1 MSAGPS
7 AGHTRQLVL
16 LMVGQIALH
25 AAMAGQRMAAP
36 LQALDAGH
44 SAWTVGVLL
53 ALFAALPVLIA
64 MPAGRMAD
72 RHGYHRPQWLAVG
85 LSIFGVA
92 CALAACFLPGWW
104 QFGLQC
110 LGAAASGAGTN
121 VGVIVVLRAAG
132 LLATDS
138 TERMKV
144 FSWLGMAFS
153 GANVLGPV
161 TAGFLIDLGGF
172 AAAYGALLAMPLV
185 AVWVLGQVPRQ
196 PRQAT
201 LTQKLLDAGFS
212 PALIRKLVD
221 GLPADGDETEWAAQI
236 LQRNL
241 VTGETE
247 SPLEDQGGVFA
258 LIGSTGVG
266 KTTSTAKLAAAFATR
281 HGAGHL
287 GLITLDAYRVA
298 AHEQLRAYGRILGV
312 PVHTAHD
319 RASLEDLLDLLSG
332 KKMVLID
339 TAGMA
344 QRDERTRELLD
355 MLSHRAVNRLLV
367 VNAAS
372 QGETIE
378 DVLTSYRASNCR
390 GVILSKIDE
399 AMKLGPALD
408 AMIRHKVKVLAV
420 ANGQR
425 VPEDWHRMSAQGLLQ
440 RALRAGGSAAWKLDS
455 NDVNLVFAA
464 QPSVAA
470 AMAHGA

>member
-7 AGHTRQLVL
+7 DGHTRQLVL

-201 LTQKLLDAGFS
+201 AAVRPAGTGRWALLATPGLKRLLFINWLLSASWDVHSFAVPVLGHARGYNASTIGLVLGIFTAAVTVVRFIIPMIAHRLREVTVLRTAMVMTAAVFAIYPFAGTPWLMAGCATLLGLALGAVQPMIMSTLHQMTPPDRHGEAIAIRSMTINFS
-212 PALIRKLVD
+212 SSVMPLAFGLAGTALGPGAVFWLMGAAVGGGSWAVQ
-221 GLPADGDETEWAAQI
+221 GLRRVFAPAAQV
-236 LQRNL
+236 QA
-241 VTGETE
+241 
-247 SPLEDQGGVFA
+247 PPD
-258 LIGSTGVG
+258 
-266 KTTSTAKLAAAFATR
+266 
-281 HGAGHL
+281 
-287 GLITLDAYRVA
+287 
-298 AHEQLRAYGRILGV
+298 
-312 PVHTAHD
+312 
-319 RASLEDLLDLLSG
+319 
-332 KKMVLID
+332 
-339 TAGMA
+339 
-344 QRDERTRELLD
+344 
-355 MLSHRAVNRLLV
+355 
-367 VNAAS
+367 
-372 QGETIE
+372 
-378 DVLTSYRASNCR
+378 
-390 GVILSKIDE
+390 
-399 AMKLGPALD
+399 
-408 AMIRHKVKVLAV
+408 
-420 ANGQR
+420 
-425 VPEDWHRMSAQGLLQ
+425 
-440 RALRAGGSAAWKLDS
+440 
-455 NDVNLVFAA
+455 
-464 QPSVAA
+464 
-470 AMAHGA
+470 

>member
-1 MSAGPS
+1 MSAGPA

-201 LTQKLLDAGFS
+201 AAVRPAGTGRWALLATPGLKRLLFINWLLSASWDVHSFAVPVLGHARGYNASTIGLVLGIFTAAVTVVRFIIPMIAHRLREVTVLRTAMVMTAAVFAIYPFAGTPWLMAGCATLLGLALGAVQPMIMSTLHQMTPPDRHGEAIAIRSMTINFS
-212 PALIRKLVD
+212 SSVMPLAFGLAGTALGPGAVFWLMGAAVGGGSWAVQ
-221 GLPADGDETEWAAQI
+221 GLRRVFAPAAQV
-236 LQRNL
+236 QA
-241 VTGETE
+241 
-247 SPLEDQGGVFA
+247 PPD
-258 LIGSTGVG
+258 
-266 KTTSTAKLAAAFATR
+266 
-281 HGAGHL
+281 
-287 GLITLDAYRVA
+287 
-298 AHEQLRAYGRILGV
+298 
-312 PVHTAHD
+312 
-319 RASLEDLLDLLSG
+319 
-332 KKMVLID
+332 
-339 TAGMA
+339 
-344 QRDERTRELLD
+344 
-355 MLSHRAVNRLLV
+355 
-367 VNAAS
+367 
-372 QGETIE
+372 
-378 DVLTSYRASNCR
+378 
-390 GVILSKIDE
+390 
-399 AMKLGPALD
+399 
-408 AMIRHKVKVLAV
+408 
-420 ANGQR
+420 
-425 VPEDWHRMSAQGLLQ
+425 
-440 RALRAGGSAAWKLDS
+440 
-455 NDVNLVFAA
+455 
-464 QPSVAA
+464 
-470 AMAHGA
+470 

>member
-185 AVWVLGQVPRQ
+185 AVWVMGQVPRQ

-201 LTQKLLDAGFS
+201 AAVRPAGTGRWALLATPGLKRLLFINWLLSASWDVHSFAVPVLGHARGYNASTIGLVLGIFTAAVTVVRFIIPMIAHRLREVTVLRTAMVMTAAVFAIYPFAGTPWLMAGCATLLGLALGAVQPMIMSTLHQMTPPDRHGEAIAIRSMTINFS
-212 PALIRKLVD
+212 SSVMPLAFGLAGTALGPGAVFWLMGAAVGGGSWAVQ
-221 GLPADGDETEWAAQI
+221 GLRRVFAPAAQV
-236 LQRNL
+236 QA
-241 VTGETE
+241 
-247 SPLEDQGGVFA
+247 PPD
-258 LIGSTGVG
+258 
-266 KTTSTAKLAAAFATR
+266 
-281 HGAGHL
+281 
-287 GLITLDAYRVA
+287 
-298 AHEQLRAYGRILGV
+298 
-312 PVHTAHD
+312 
-319 RASLEDLLDLLSG
+319 
-332 KKMVLID
+332 
-339 TAGMA
+339 
-344 QRDERTRELLD
+344 
-355 MLSHRAVNRLLV
+355 
-367 VNAAS
+367 
-372 QGETIE
+372 
-378 DVLTSYRASNCR
+378 
-390 GVILSKIDE
+390 
-399 AMKLGPALD
+399 
-408 AMIRHKVKVLAV
+408 
-420 ANGQR
+420 
-425 VPEDWHRMSAQGLLQ
+425 
-440 RALRAGGSAAWKLDS
+440 
-455 NDVNLVFAA
+455 
-464 QPSVAA
+464 
-470 AMAHGA
+470 

>member
-201 LTQKLLDAGFS
+201 AAVRPAGTGRWALLATPGLKRLLFINWLLSASWDVHSFAVPVLGHARGYNASTIGLVLGIFTAAVTVVRFIIPMIAHRLREVTVLRTAMVMTAAVFAIYPFAGTPWLMAGCATLLGLALGAVQPMIMSTLHQMTPPDRHGEAIAIRSMTINFS
-212 PALIRKLVD
+212 SSVMPLAFGVAGTALGPGAVFWLMGAAVGGGSWAVQ
-221 GLPADGDETEWAAQI
+221 GLRRVFAPAAQV
-236 LQRNL
+236 QA
-241 VTGETE
+241 
-247 SPLEDQGGVFA
+247 PPD
-258 LIGSTGVG
+258 
-266 KTTSTAKLAAAFATR
+266 
-281 HGAGHL
+281 
-287 GLITLDAYRVA
+287 
-298 AHEQLRAYGRILGV
+298 
-312 PVHTAHD
+312 
-319 RASLEDLLDLLSG
+319 
-332 KKMVLID
+332 
-339 TAGMA
+339 
-344 QRDERTRELLD
+344 
-355 MLSHRAVNRLLV
+355 
-367 VNAAS
+367 
-372 QGETIE
+372 
-378 DVLTSYRASNCR
+378 
-390 GVILSKIDE
+390 
-399 AMKLGPALD
+399 
-408 AMIRHKVKVLAV
+408 
-420 ANGQR
+420 
-425 VPEDWHRMSAQGLLQ
+425 
-440 RALRAGGSAAWKLDS
+440 
-455 NDVNLVFAA
+455 
-464 QPSVAA
+464 
-470 AMAHGA
+470 

>member
-201 LTQKLLDAGFS
+201 A
-212 PALIRKLVD
+212 AVR
-221 GLPADGDETEWAAQI
+221 PADTGRWALLATPGLKRLLFINWLLSASWDVHSFAVPVLGHARGYNASTIGLVLGIFTAAVTVVRFIIPMIAHRLREVTVLRTAMVMTAAVFAIYPFAGTPWLMAGCATLLGLALGAVQPMIMSTLHQMTPPDRHGEAIAIRSMTINFSSSVMPLAFGLAGTALGPGAVFWLMGAAVGGGSWAVQGLRRVFAPAAQV
-236 LQRNL
+236 QA
-241 VTGETE
+241 
-247 SPLEDQGGVFA
+247 PPD
-258 LIGSTGVG
+258 
-266 KTTSTAKLAAAFATR
+266 
-281 HGAGHL
+281 
-287 GLITLDAYRVA
+287 
-298 AHEQLRAYGRILGV
+298 
-312 PVHTAHD
+312 
-319 RASLEDLLDLLSG
+319 
-332 KKMVLID
+332 
-339 TAGMA
+339 
-344 QRDERTRELLD
+344 
-355 MLSHRAVNRLLV
+355 
-367 VNAAS
+367 
-372 QGETIE
+372 
-378 DVLTSYRASNCR
+378 
-390 GVILSKIDE
+390 
-399 AMKLGPALD
+399 
-408 AMIRHKVKVLAV
+408 
-420 ANGQR
+420 
-425 VPEDWHRMSAQGLLQ
+425 
-440 RALRAGGSAAWKLDS
+440 
-455 NDVNLVFAA
+455 
-464 QPSVAA
+464 
-470 AMAHGA
+470 